1 MKEKVAGLLG
11 LITKTL
17 TQEGGNLLFPVDASP
32 RLLELLVL
40 LDQHWAFQQA
50 QAQAQ
55 FRRGPG
61 PGPTNAP
68 SSGLWNFPL
77 CLVSRTGEEG
87 VRVARSLM
95 EWMGGTVASDE
106 GLGSA
111 QDNARQGGNSG
122 PGGRRKRPFP
132 SSGVPGSRE
141 EDAAASVGALRFRYL
156 RFYPSV
162 RAYET
167 DPALAAQPGPRCVLA
182 VPMSMNYGF
191 SRRLFTSMAK
201 ERTCKV
207 VLTGRSETGTLGQEL
222 FERWN
227 EVQQGDA
234 KYGEGRVG
242 VPVRLT
248 GDEGKEKSK
257 GGSMR
262 IKVVLN
268 DKVALEGDEL
278 EAHLEAER
286 LQKEK
291 EAAALVAKERSRRM
305 LEADDLE
312 SDSDDDDDDDDDV
325 ENGLG
330 AGDQARDDEPMMAGP
345 IGATGTGAGNPF
357 MDTDEVRNTSF
368 DIYVKGQQVR
378 STGFFKNAQGSSSAN
393 ASGLARFRMFPFV
406 ERKGRRVDAYGEGI
420 DVGAWV
426 RKGREIEEDQ
436 ESDEVKEAKRKQKE
450 EEEKAVSS
458 SAFPSWIVSNAS

>member
-11 LITKTL
+11 LITRTL
-17 TQEGGNLLFPVDASP
+17 SNEGGNLLFPVDPSP

-40 LDQHWAFQQA
+40 LDQHWAYQQA
-50 QAQAQ
+50 QSQ
-55 FRRGPG
+55 FHRGG
-61 PGPTNAP
+61 QRG
-68 SSGLWNFPL
+68 GVQGRGVWNYPL

-95 EWMGGTVASDE
+95 EWMGGTVATDE

-111 QDNARQGGNSG
+111 QDNARQGFG
-122 PGGRRKRPFP
+122 PGRRKRAPP
-132 SSGVPGSRE
+132 PGAPGSRE
-141 EDAAASVGALRFRYL
+141 EEAAGTVGALRFKHL

-162 RAYET
+162 TAYET
-167 DPALAAQPGPRCVLA
+167 DPALQGMPGPRCVLA

-191 SRRLFTSMAK
+191 SRRLFATMAGDK
-201 ERTCKV
+201 GCKV
-207 VLTGRSETGTLGQEL
+207 VLTGRSESGTLAQEL

-227 EVQQGDA
+227 EVQIGDSRYGQGQ
-234 KYGEGRVG
+234 VG
-242 VPVRLT
+242 VPIRLT
-248 GDEGKEKSK
+248 EGEQ
-257 GGSMR
+257 GGTVK

-278 EAHLEAER
+278 EAHLDAER
-286 LQKEK
+286 MQKEK
-291 EAAALVAKERSRRM
+291 EAAALAAKERSRRM

-312 SDSDDDDDDDDDV
+312 SDSDDDDEEDEDGSGGPD
-325 ENGLG
+325 
-330 AGDQARDDEPMMAGP
+330 DQAREDEPMMGGP

-357 MDTDEVRNTSF
+357 MDTDDVRNTSF

-378 STGFFKNAQGSSSAN
+378 STGFFKNAPVSSQA
-393 ASGLARFRMFPFV
+393 GLARFRMFPFV
-406 ERKGRRVDAYGEGI
+406 ERKGRRVDVYGEGI

-426 RKGREIEEDQ
+426 RKGREIEEDN

-450 EEEKAVSS
+450 EEEKAVSRDN
-458 SAFPSWIVSNAS
+458 VDQV